1 MNAKIM
7 KELIKDLRVFDHY
20 PESSSCFF
28 CGTKEDSPCVL
39 IEVDGTGD
47 GRICEAE
54 PVHLKCIMDARKWRM
69 NRDMGVIYGWRK

>member
-1 MNAKIM
+1 M
-7 KELIKDLRVFDHY
+7 KVATMEKLIKDLRVFDHY

-39 IEVDGTGD
+39 IEVDGTSD
-47 GRICEAE
+47 GSICEAE

-69 NRDMGVIYGWRK
+69 NREMGVIYGRRI